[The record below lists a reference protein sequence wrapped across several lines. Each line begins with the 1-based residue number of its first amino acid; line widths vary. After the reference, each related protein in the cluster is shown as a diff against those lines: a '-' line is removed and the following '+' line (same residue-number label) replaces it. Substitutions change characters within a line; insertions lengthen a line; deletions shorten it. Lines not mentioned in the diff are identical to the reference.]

1 MGGEIE
7 TMKVIKNINNNVA
20 VCLDRNGNELIA
32 FGKGLGFKQPPYVLE
47 DLSVIHRTYYN
58 VDVQYL
64 ELLKQLDPQIF
75 DLVNVVID
83 YAYKKM
89 NIIFDNNIAF
99 TLSDHIQF
107 AIQRYKKGLQVKYIS
122 YYDMEYMNE
131 EAVEVG
137 KFALKQIQKIFHIS
151 LPYEEA
157 YGIAI
162 HLLNA
167 GAVPRAI
174 NRMDNSR
181 EIICEITKI
190 IEDYFKITID
200 KKGFHY
206 SRFVSHMEYLF
217 KRSREGVQFSTLN
230 QEMFEPLKI
239 ECPEIYECA
248 EMIKDYLEEKKRME
262 LNEEEILYLM
272 LHINRLRS
280 REDEKNAFAK
290 K

>member
-1 MGGEIE
+1 
-7 TMKVIKNINNNVA
+7 MKVIKNINNNVA
-20 VCLDRNGNELIA
+20 VCVDKNGNELIA

-47 DLSVIHRTYYN
+47 DLSIIHRTYYN

-89 NIIFDNNIAF
+89 DVIFDNNIAF
-99 TLSDHIQF
+99 TLADHIQF
-107 AIQRYKKGLQVKYIS
+107 AVQRYEKGLQINYIS

-131 EAVEVG
+131 DAVAVG
-137 KFALKQIQKIFHIS
+137 KFALKQIQKIFNIT

-157 YGIAI
+157 YSIAI

-167 GAVPRAI
+167 GAIPKAV
-174 NRMDNSR
+174 NRLEKRR
-181 EIICEITKI
+181 EAVGKIIKI
-190 IEDYFKITID
+190 IEDYFGISINRQ
-200 KKGFHY
+200 GFHY

-217 KRSREGVQFSTLN
+217 KRSREGVQFSSLN
-230 QEMFEPLKI
+230 QEMFEPLKK

-248 EMIKDYLEEKKRME
+248 EMIKDYLEETEKIE

-272 LHINRLRS
+272 LHINRLRA
-280 REDEKNAFAK
+280 REDEKTSLVK